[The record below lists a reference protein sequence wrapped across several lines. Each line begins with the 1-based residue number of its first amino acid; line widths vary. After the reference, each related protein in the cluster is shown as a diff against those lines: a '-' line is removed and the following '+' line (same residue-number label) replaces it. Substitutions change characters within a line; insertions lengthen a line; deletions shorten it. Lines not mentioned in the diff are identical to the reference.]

1 MAAARTPYKLQ
12 RMYGYMMIYVEYM
25 WCLFLIVFVSMLP
38 VISCDAVW
46 IKHYQY
52 LSVSI
57 VSNVRS
63 FVVKICAGFQA
74 SMESGNPGRSVT

>member
-1 MAAARTPYKLQ
+1 
-12 RMYGYMMIYVEYM
+12 MMIDVEYM

-38 VISCDAVW
+38 AISCDAVW

-63 FVVKICAGFQA
+63 FVVKISAGFQA